1 MLYVELLAQG
11 LIYGCMYAIIAVGLT
26 LVYGLLRI
34 LHVAH
39 AGLFTLGAYLGL
51 IVTNATGSFLLALPV
66 SAIFVGLMGMAIY
79 RFCYQ
84 PILHKPPYVAL
95 IASIVLG
102 LWSWQQWNK
111 HQATLQVVQD
121 LRQDTNQLESLY
133 GNRGSEQSER
143 LQALESRLAEQ
154 RELIATQQRQID
166 HNARELLE
174 AGNRTRTDWLLAE
187 AEYLLRI
194 ANQRLLIEK
203 DIRGSLSALESADEV
218 LRESDDI
225 GVYPVRQQ
233 LAREIQS
240 LRGIQGVDRTGLYLR
255 LEAAIASV
263 NDLTDQALISDQA
276 PGFDMV
282 EDQNAPSDGSNMFT
296 RGWNRFLGTLKEVV
310 VIRRMDEP
318 VKPLLSPDQSAWAR
332 LNLQLMLEEAEMAV
346 LRGNQPLYER
356 ALNKAIT
363 TINDWYDGTNPAI
376 RGLNE
381 TLNELAER
389 NVDPELP
396 DISQSLSLLKERLA
410 GRLAT
415 GDNDAD
421 SKAAN
426 GGDES

>member
-1 MLYVELLAQG
+1 MPVTETTKQLPAPVQPARPERPRLWPVWLV
-11 LIYGCMYAIIAVGLT
+11 AV
-26 LVYGLLRI
+26 
-34 LHVAH
+34 
-39 AGLFTLGAYLGL
+39 
-51 IVTNATGSFLLALPV
+51 LALIL
-66 SAIFVGLMGMAIY
+66 AIA
-79 RFCYQ
+79 
-84 PILHKPPYVAL
+84 
-95 IASIVLG
+95 LG
-102 LWSWQQWNK
+102 LWNWQQWQN
-111 HQATLQVVQD
+111 HQATLQVIQD
-121 LRQDTNQLESLY
+121 LRQDTNQLENLY

-143 LQALESRLAEQ
+143 LQALETRLTEQ

-240 LRGIQGVDRTGLYLR
+240 LKGIQGVDRTGLYLR

-276 PGFDMV
+276 PGFSMV
-282 EDQNAPSDGSNMFT
+282 GDDQAPEDGSNMLT
-296 RGWNRFLGTLKEVV
+296 RGWNRFADTMKQVV
-310 VIRRMDEP
+310 VVRRLDEP

-356 ALNKAIT
+356 ALNKAIST
-363 TINDWYDGTNPAI
+363 VNDWYDNTNPAI
-376 RGLNE
+376 QGISG
-381 TLNELAER
+381 TLTELADR
-389 NVDPELP
+389 NVDPRLP
-396 DISQSLSLLKERLA
+396 DISKSLDLLKERLA
-410 GRLAT
+410 GRTAAGSN
-415 GDNDAD
+415 GD
-421 SKAAN
+421 
-426 GGDES
+426 DES